1 MTAMP
6 LNLDSWLQ
14 AFFLAVPRLIGI
26 TAFLPIFAAPTMPAM
41 LRYSLILVL
50 ALVPLPLLQNQLVS
64 LTAQTGAPAPFVLL
78 LLKETMIGL
87 LLGFLLSL
95 PFRVPAMIGDFL
107 DNQRGA
113 GIAQLFNPGAGGQ
126 TGPLGVLFA
135 QTHMTWFAVSGG
147 LLLLYDFTYRSYA
160 VLPLTQ
166 ALPNFGA
173 LGLAPFMAL
182 VGGLLGSLVK
192 LALLLA
198 APAMIVML
206 ILELALGLMG
216 RFAPQLN
223 TFFLAMPLK
232 SLAVAS
238 FLLVYFAIMMGAL
251 TQQELLFAP
260 AQDALEAL
268 DTLSAPRTP

>member
-1 MTAMP
+1 MP
-6 LNLDSWLQ
+6 ADLDSWLQ
-14 AFFLAVPRLIGI
+14 AFFLAMPRLIGI
-26 TAFLPIFAAPTMPAM
+26 TAFLPFFAAPTMPAL
-41 LRYSLILVL
+41 LRYSLLLVL
-50 ALVPLPLLQNQLVS
+50 ALVPLPLLQSQL
-64 LTAQTGAPAPFVLL
+64 AAAAPAPFVLL
-78 LLKETMIGL
+78 LLKETVIGL
-87 LLGFLLSL
+87 LLGFMLSL

-113 GIAQLFNPGAGGQ
+113 GIAQLFNPGLGGQ

-147 LLLLYDFTYRSYA
+147 LLLLYEFSYRSYA
-160 VLPLTQ
+160 VLPLAQ
-166 ALPNFGA
+166 MLPDFGA
-173 LGLAPFMAL
+173 LGTAQFMAL

-206 ILELALGLMG
+206 VLELALGLMG

-238 FLLVYFAIMMGAL
+238 FLLVYFAVMMGAL
-251 TQQELLFAP
+251 TQQEVLFSA
-260 AQDALEAL
+260 AQNALETMDEL
-268 DTLSAPRTP
+268 RPTAP

>member
-1 MTAMP
+1 MP

-14 AFFLAVPRLIGI
+14 AFFLAMPRLIGI
-26 TAFLPIFAAPTMPAM
+26 TAFLPIFAAPTMPA
-41 LRYSLILVL
+41 LVRYSLLLVL
-50 ALVPLPLLQNQLVS
+50 ALVPLPLLQSQLVAAS
-64 LTAQTGAPAPFVLL
+64 APNPFVLL
-78 LLKETMIGL
+78 LLKETAIGL

-135 QTHMTWFAVSGG
+135 QTHITWFVVSGG
-147 LLLLYDFTYRSYA
+147 LLLLYDFTLRSYA

-166 ALPNFGA
+166 MLPDIGA
-173 LGLAPFMAL
+173 LGLVPFMAL
-182 VGGLLGSLVK
+182 IGSLLGSLVQ

-206 ILELALGLMG
+206 VLELALGLMG

-232 SLAVAS
+232 SLAVAA
-238 FLLVYFAIMMGAL
+238 FLLVYFAVMMGAL

-260 AQDALEAL
+260 AENALEAL
-268 DTLSAPRTP
+268 ETLETN